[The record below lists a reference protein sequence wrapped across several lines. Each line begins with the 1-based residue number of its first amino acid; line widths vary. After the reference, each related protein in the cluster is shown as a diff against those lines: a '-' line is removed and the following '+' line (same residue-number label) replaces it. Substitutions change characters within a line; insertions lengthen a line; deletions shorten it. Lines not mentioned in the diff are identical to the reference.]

1 MNNDLKEFGSLRF
14 EIEVRKREAGAT
26 TFGKRTAKIRK
37 ERGKALETPK
47 NCHGCKWLDEN
58 NKGPRGSG
66 YCAMVERS
74 EGYMKGDKVRWP
86 DKPPCE
92 LYKAGDWKTRW
103 RTEEA
108 VEQP

>member
-1 MNNDLKEFGSLRF
+1 
-14 EIEVRKREAGAT
+14 
-26 TFGKRTAKIRK
+26 
-37 ERGKALETPK
+37 
-47 NCHGCKWLDEN
+47 
-58 NKGPRGSG
+58 
-66 YCAMVERS
+66 MVERS